1 MKDDTLESIVVLNN
15 AIYKEL
21 QVLKASLS
29 EVDDFKIMHIVC
41 LYSIAK
47 SDDTIYSATLSDVAH
62 LDKAAISRALK
73 DLEENHF
80 IKKKFENYSKYKAK
94 LSLTKKG
101 REEAA
106 KINLALQNA
115 SNGILSTF
123 TEEERLAFV
132 ALLDKFNIALRDY
145 RAASIAL

>member
-21 QVLKASLS
+21 QALKASLS
-29 EVDDFKIMHIVC
+29 EVKDFKIMHIVC

-47 SDDTIYSATLSDVAH
+47 ADATIYSATLSEVAH

-73 DLEENHF
+73 DLEKDHF
-80 IKKKFENYSKYKAK
+80 IKKRFENDSKYKAK
-94 LSLTKKG
+94 LTLTKKG
-101 REEAA
+101 REEAD
-106 KINLALQNA
+106 KIEAALKNA
-115 SNGILSTF
+115 SIGILSSF
-123 TEEERLAFV
+123 SAEETLSFI

-145 RAASIAL
+145 RASSIAM

>member
-80 IKKKFENYSKYKAK
+80 IKKKFEKDSKYKAK

-123 TEEERLAFV
+123 SEEERLSFV

>member
-80 IKKKFENYSKYKAK
+80 IKKKFENDSKYKAK

>member
-41 LYSIAK
+41 LYCIAK

-80 IKKKFENYSKYKAK
+80 IKKKFENDSKYKAK

>member
-80 IKKKFENYSKYKAK
+80 IKKKFEKDSKYKAK

>member
-80 IKKKFENYSKYKAK
+80 IKKKFENDSKYKAK

-123 TEEERLAFV
+123 SEEERLAFV

>member
-80 IKKKFENYSKYKAK
+80 IKKKFEKDSKYKAK

-123 TEEERLAFV
+123 SEEERLAFV

>member
-21 QVLKASLS
+21 QALKASLS

-47 SDDTIYSATLSDVAH
+47 SDDSIYSATLSDVAH

-80 IKKKFENYSKYKAK
+80 IKKKFEKDSKYKAK

-101 REEAA
+101 KEEAA

-123 TEEERLAFV
+123 SEEERLAFI